1 MDLPRLLRTL
11 ANVANLSTPLGLV
24 VAVAGR
30 SRLRR
35 RGHLIVADRARLPI
49 RNAGA
54 VTIGSVVVVPRRSV
68 EELEAVNP
76 GLMDHEDSH
85 AWQYAYCLGL
95 PFLPLYGLA
104 TAWSMIR
111 TGDRA
116 SANHFEVQAD
126 LFKGGYRRNPM
137 RPLGLGLRRLVGAR
151 SRSGF

>member
-11 ANVANLSTPLGLV
+11 ANVVNLSTPLGLV

-54 VTIGSVVVVPRRSV
+54 VTIGCVVVVPRRSV
-68 EELEAVNP
+68 ENWEAVNP
-76 GLMDHEDSH
+76 GVMEHEDGH

-104 TAWSMIR
+104 TGWVDDPDGR
-111 TGDRA
+111 PGQR
-116 SANHFEVQAD
+116 QP
-126 LFKGGYRRNPM
+126 LRGPGGPAQGWVPPQLDDARRRGAP
-137 RPLGLGLRRLVGAR
+137 RLVGRAAGR
-151 SRSGF
+151 A